1 MATIRKYLNSQ
12 SALLLFAIT
21 LPWSLAAMQ
30 ISLLLIVIF
39 VSLELFRREIRFDLT
54 GRLWFFSTIYVGLYL
69 LAAVWSPAPL
79 KALKSIVQNEWILL
93 TLPFLFLAL
102 KNAASRKSVVIAFIV
117 SASLAGVYGIIQF
130 FDGVEYFRGK
140 QLAQMGAYYRATG
153 GFGFYLTF
161 AGNQLLAFG
170 VTVGVLMCAKLS
182 AREKQW
188 LAVGGILILLSI
200 LATFARSTWLAVG
213 VMMVLAML
221 QLPKRYRLPVFLGF
235 VTTALLAIALI
246 PEVRLRLLSL
256 FDAGQNETRVN
267 LWLTSLKMIAAHPL
281 LGIGPGFFR
290 DVFDAY
296 KVEGFYDTI
305 AHAHNDYLNLAA
317 NAGILTL
324 LGWLAIWGEWF
335 AAAIRAIRISGDNF
349 EKSVVWGALLSMSGI
364 LFAALFQCYYTD
376 LENNI
381 VWWFVAMLG
390 YQSSQAL
397 LHNKKGELQP
407 GNSPLNTQV

>member
-1 MATIRKYLNSQ
+1 MAKIQKYLNSQ
-12 SALLLFAIT
+12 NALLLFVIT

-30 ISLLLIVIF
+30 ISLLLIVVF
-39 VSLELFRREIRFDLT
+39 VSLELYRGKFRFDLT
-54 GRLWFFSTIYVGLYL
+54 GRLWFVLMIYIGLYL
-69 LAAVWSPAPL
+69 LAAAWSPAPF
-79 KALKSIVQNEWILL
+79 KAFKSIVQNEWVII

-102 KNAASRKSVVIAFIV
+102 KNSASRKSVVFAFII

-140 QLAQMGAYYRATG
+140 QLAQMGEYFRATG

-170 VTVGVLMCAKLS
+170 VAAGVLMCAKLS
-182 AREKQW
+182 LREKQW
-188 LAVGGILILLSI
+188 LAVGLLVILLSI

-221 QLPKRYRLPVFLGF
+221 QLPKRYRLPVLLGF
-235 VTTALLAIALI
+235 VTVALLAIVLV
-246 PEVRLRLLSL
+246 PEVRLRLFSL

-267 LWLTSLKMIAAHPL
+267 LWLTSLKMIAAHPFW
-281 LGIGPGFFR
+281 GIGPGFFR

-335 AAAIRAIRISGDNF
+335 AAAIRAIKISSDNF
-349 EKSVVWGALLSMSGI
+349 ERSVVWGTLLSMSGI

-381 VWWFVAMLG
+381 VWWFVAILG
-390 YQSSQAL
+390 YQSSQIL
-397 LHNKKGELQP
+397 LHNKKGELP
-407 GNSPLNTQV
+407 